1 MLFNRLKSR
10 RHEAM
15 SQALLAPVVVD
26 IGREEKALLL
36 ENGTLLEELGFDI
49 EDFGG
54 TSVSVRRLPADVD
67 MADAEALL
75 EELCRDIRYGARPGS
90 LGVRDELLA
99 TVACKAAIKAGRAS
113 DPIEWKP
120 VVEAVLSG
128 EVRYCPHGRPVTM
141 SLGKSRLDKNFRR
154 T

>member
-1 MLFNRLKSR
+1 MIPVSLD
-10 RHEAM
+10 M
-15 SQALLAPVVVD
+15 SDAASSVTEMISVLGA
-26 IGREEKALLL
+26 GREKISALRDKAL
-36 ENGTLLEELGFDI
+36 
-49 EDFGG
+49 
-54 TSVSVRRLPADVD
+54 
-67 MADAEALL
+67 
-75 EELCRDIRYGARPGS
+75 Y
-90 LGVRDELLA
+90 